1 MPLMYNEVYL
11 PCRGALTTCDFPLVW
26 DGRRV
31 RFHVEG
37 GSLRKQIYTFI
48 DGVLNETPFH
58 NGGRM
63 ETPVRGL
70 SRLVSTPYEAY
81 AIVVDQEEISLNEMD
96 FTSKPFAVTYN
107 HGEHGEVTLSCSIR
121 STMQVTDPL
130 ALVKAYLEQGIQ
142 SPEWT
147 AECALWGEM
156 KRQLISRT
164 RDHFRDITP
173 LEILNEM
180 DDLSL
185 DMEAQV
191 VQAVENELPWLRVRY
206 CDIAVQV
213 VNHSEVVEK
222 TNTLYTLSREIQERL
237 LDVITKIYGERPM
250 APEVGQMMISYIQ
263 ANPNADKAT
272 LLDICGG
279 LKDLSQYNSPAQLL
293 QTARQLGLMGGTI

>member
-1 MPLMYNEVYL
+1 MPVMYNEVYL
-11 PCRGALTTCDFPLVW
+11 PCRGVQTTCDFPLAW

-37 GSLRKQIYTFI
+37 GSLRKQIYTVI

-58 NGGRM
+58 NGSRM

-81 AIVVDQEEISLNEMD
+81 AIVVDQQEISLNEMD

-121 STMQVTDPL
+121 ATMQVNDPL
-130 ALVKAYLEQGIQ
+130 ALAKAYLEQGIQ

-156 KRQLISRT
+156 KKLLISRA

-185 DMEAQV
+185 DMETQV
-191 VQAVENELPWLRVRY
+191 VQAVETALPWLRVRY

-222 TNTLYTLSREIQERL
+222 TNTLYTLSRQIQERL
-237 LDVITKIYGERPM
+237 LDVVLKIYGERPM
-250 APEVGQMMISYIQ
+250 APEVGQIMISYIQ
-263 ANPNADKAT
+263 TNPNVDEAT
-272 LLDICGG
+272 LLRLCSE
-279 LKDLSQYNSPAQLL
+279 LKNLCQYNSPAQLL
-293 QTARQLGLMGGTI
+293 QTTRQLGLLGGGV